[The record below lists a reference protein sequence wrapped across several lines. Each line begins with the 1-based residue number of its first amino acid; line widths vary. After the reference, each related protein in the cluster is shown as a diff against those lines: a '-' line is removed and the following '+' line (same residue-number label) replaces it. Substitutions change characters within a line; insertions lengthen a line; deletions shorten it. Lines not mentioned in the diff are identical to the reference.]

1 MAPARISSSSIPTR
15 IRLWKRKSSQGSRL
29 RKVRAGWDARLIS
42 TGCAGSTSRHHCAL
56 GSCLALRLI
65 PPSPARVQYGLCG
78 HKMPLLTRAGVTPEP
93 GEAVSRGSSSVS
105 PEHRTAPALLPL
117 GFPQGALAEIAW
129 GAATTKHG
137 VAFIPIH
144 HLKLGIIYVFCIGT
158 VHIYIWNTYR
168 QTDRHLFLH
177 G

>member
-1 MAPARISSSSIPTR
+1 MAPAQISSSSIPTR
-15 IRLWKRKSSQGSRL
+15 IRLWKRKSSQDSRL

-42 TGCAGSTSRHHCAL
+42 TGCAGSTSQHRCAL
-56 GSCLALRLI
+56 GSCLPLALHLI
-65 PPSPARVQYGLCG
+65 PPSPARVQHGLGG

-105 PEHRTAPALLPL
+105 PEHRTATSPAAA
-117 GFPQGALAEIAW
+117 GVSTEIAW

-158 VHIYIWNTYR
+158 VHIYICNTYR